1 MLQVII
7 KPRLK
12 LFQPSLYSC
21 SLQCRHFPWAHK
33 SFCSQRC
40 HVETPKERRKWG
52 KSKGAFPPLPLP
64 LFSFAPSYF
73 YSPQSQSSSLTKSK
87 MAATNINKHKPLGTA
102 HN

>member
-12 LFQPSLYSC
+12 LFQPSLFFGHTKVFARKGAMLK
-21 SLQCRHFPWAHK
+21 LQKRGGSGA
-33 SFCSQRC
+33 SQR
-40 HVETPKERRKWG
+40 EL
-52 KSKGAFPPLPLP
+52 FPPLPLP

-87 MAATNINKHKPLGTA
+87 MAAMNINKHKPLGTA

>member
-21 SLQCRHFPWAHK
+21 SLQCRHFLWAHK
-33 SFCSQRC
+33 SFCSQRR
-40 HVETPKERRKWG
+40 HFETQKRG
-52 KSKGAFPPLPLP
+52 GSGASQRELFPPLPLP

-73 YSPQSQSSSLTKSK
+73 YSPQYQSSSLTKSK
-87 MAATNINKHKPLGTA
+87 MAAMNINKHKPLGTA